1 MNVNYEGA
9 SFKCGI
15 NSSIERHLIKQS
27 IKMRIAKLLKKN
39 YPKDFYLDFTS
50 KILSKKN
57 SSIIVD
63 VGSNIGTTVLPLAIK
78 YPKAKFYSIEPHPL
92 PASRFITN
100 CEMNKVNNVTLISA
114 AIGDKS
120 ELAYIHTCP
129 NNSGGHRLTGFKGRE
144 DIEKLP
150 CFGPIAV
157 LLKPLE
163 EIFDKFNIKQC
174 DLLKIDTEG
183 YEFYVLKSLKNY
195 LQKKYVKY
203 VVAEYGPEGMRKAK
217 KSGWDLVSLMIEN
230 GYQCKIFGSDKLIL
244 SEKDVPKLADFTV
257 TDFLFF

>member
-9 SFKCGI
+9 NFKCGI
-15 NSSIERHLIKQS
+15 NSSIERHLIKNS
-27 IKMRIAKLLKKN
+27 IKTRIAKLLGKT
-39 YPKDFYLDFTS
+39 YQKDFYLDFTS
-50 KILSKKN
+50 KILSKKK
-57 SSIIVD
+57 SAIIVD

-100 CEMNKVNNVTLISA
+100 CEINKVNNVTLIAA
-114 AIGDKS
+114 AIGDNS

-144 DIEKLP
+144 DIEKIP

-157 LLKPLE
+157 PLKPLE
-163 EIFDKFNIKQC
+163 EIFDKFKIKQC

-183 YEFYVLKSLKNY
+183 YEFFVLKSLKNY
-195 LQKKYVKY
+195 LQKKYVKC

-217 KSGWDLVSLMIEN
+217 KSGWDLISLMLKN
-230 GYQCKIFGSDKLIL
+230 GYQCKIFGSDKLIS
-244 SEKDVPKLADFTV
+244 SEKDVPRLADFTV
-257 TDFLFF
+257 TDLLFF